1 MSQLGDLNLK
11 WSGFGKALVH
21 GLEDQTTPL
30 VPDHYQ
36 GPYFMLLAYAAE
48 NLLKAAAVACNGP
61 RYRAEFRAKLKF
73 PKELRNHDLVKLAQ
87 LVQLSFS
94 MEEEDLLRRLTRSAV
109 WFGRYPVPLEYAHMS
124 GDQIF
129 SDDNEYLVSWFGG
142 NDIERLNEFLLSLP
156 KRLRL
161 KQSYWERAA

>member
-1 MSQLGDLNLK
+1 M
-11 WSGFGKALVH
+11 H
-21 GLEDQTTPL
+21 GLEEQTTPL

-87 LVQLSFS
+87 FVQLSFS

-129 SDDNEYLVSWFGG
+129 SDNNEYLVSWFGG